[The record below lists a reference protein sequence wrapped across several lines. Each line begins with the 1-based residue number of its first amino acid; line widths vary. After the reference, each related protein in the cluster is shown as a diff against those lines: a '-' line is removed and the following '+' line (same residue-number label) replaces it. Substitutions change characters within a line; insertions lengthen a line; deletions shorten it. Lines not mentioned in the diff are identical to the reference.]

1 MQQSPSCGH
10 LNAELTLTD
19 RTYVCTQCGMVK
31 DRDRNAADNL
41 DMVGRAHPEPTDA
54 CGLDGSV
61 STATLTQP
69 ARMKQEAKEV
79 Q

>member
-1 MQQSPSCGH
+1 
-10 LNAELTLTD
+10 
-19 RTYVCTQCGMVK
+19 MVK
-31 DRDRNAADNL
+31 DRDLNAAENL
-41 DMVGRAHPEPTDA
+41 NMVGTAQPEPTDA

-61 STATLTQP
+61 STATLMQP